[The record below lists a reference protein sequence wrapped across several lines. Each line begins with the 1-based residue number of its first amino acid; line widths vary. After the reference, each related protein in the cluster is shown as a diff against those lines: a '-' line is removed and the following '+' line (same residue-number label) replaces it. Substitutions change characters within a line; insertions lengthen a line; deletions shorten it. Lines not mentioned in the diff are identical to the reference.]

1 MASENAEHST
11 NNLRDFTPAIG
22 LTNPNLQTIFSSAIR
37 KIIIPRTEAG
47 FLNAGQEEIISVGD
61 VRLQIDRDNPVNK
74 EPLGLIMIIP
84 GWLGHSKSSYVVSLA
99 KKLVDARFEV
109 VRITLRDHGETCHL
123 NSGIFHSAETQ
134 EVVDL
139 IKKLAEDFQVR
150 YPNKGGDLTTGLV
163 GFSMGG
169 NFALRVARQLRS
181 IRTLAISPS
190 LSPQKTIQKIEN
202 SQIYR
207 PYFINKWRKIFR
219 DKQRHFPDLYDFS
232 YAMKQR
238 SIITLT
244 KYFIEEFTSFESV
257 DSYCDAYDLCGSR
270 LEGVNAHILASLD
283 DPVVPTSDIDELP
296 PSVSRKMT
304 KRGGHTAFIE
314 NWALESWSDSY
325 TERFFLV
332 SRNDEL
338 TKAEQ
343 GY

>member
-1 MASENAEHST
+1 MDSENAKTSID
-11 NNLRDFTPAIG
+11 NLHDFAPAIG

-37 KIIIPRTEAG
+37 KIIIPRTEAD
-47 FLNAGQEEIISVGD
+47 FLKAGHEEIINLGS
-61 VRLQIDRDNPVNK
+61 VRLQIERDKPANK

-84 GWLGHSKSSYVVSLA
+84 GWLGHSKSSYVISLA
-99 KKLVDARFEV
+99 KKLVDSRFEV

-123 NSGIFHSAETQ
+123 NSGLFHSAETQ

-139 IKKLAEDFQVR
+139 IKKLADDFKVR
-150 YPNKGGDLTTGLV
+150 HPNQGGDLTTGLV

-169 NFALRVARQLRS
+169 NFALRVARELPS
-181 IRTLAISPS
+181 VRTLAISPS
-190 LSPQKTIQKIEN
+190 LSPHKTIQKIEN

-232 YAMKQR
+232 YAMKQK

-244 KYFIEEFTSFESV
+244 KHFIGEFTSFESV
-257 DSYCDAYDLCGSR
+257 GSYCDAYDLCGSR

-296 PSVSRKMT
+296 PSVTRKIT

-325 TERFFLV
+325 AERFF
-332 SRNDEL
+332 
-338 TKAEQ
+338 A
-343 GY
+343 G

>member
-1 MASENAEHST
+1 MVSENAETSI
-11 NNLRDFTPAIG
+11 NNLHDFTPAVG

-37 KIIIPRTEAG
+37 KIIIPRTEAK
-47 FLNAGQEEIISVGD
+47 FLDAGQEEIINLGS
-61 VRLQIDRDNPVNK
+61 VRLQIERDKPANT

-123 NSGIFHSAETQ
+123 NSGLFHSAETQ

-139 IKKLAEDFQVR
+139 IKKLVDDFKVR
-150 YPNKGGDLTTGLV
+150 YPNREGDLTTGLV

-169 NFALRVARQLRS
+169 NFALRVARQLS
-181 IRTLAISPS
+181 SVRTLAISPS
-190 LSPQKTIQKIEN
+190 LSPHKTIQKIEN

-232 YAMKQR
+232 YAMKQK

-244 KYFIEEFTSFESV
+244 KHFIGEFTSFDSV

-283 DPVVPTSDIDELP
+283 DPVVPTSEIDALP
-296 PSVSRKMT
+296 QSVTRKMT

-325 TERFFLV
+325 AERFF
-332 SRNDEL
+332 
-338 TKAEQ
+338 A
-343 GY
+343 G

>member
-1 MASENAEHST
+1 MMVSENAETSI
-11 NNLRDFTPAIG
+11 NNLHDFTPAVG

-37 KIIIPRTEAG
+37 KIIIPRTEAK
-47 FLNAGQEEIISVGD
+47 FLDAGQEEIINLGS
-61 VRLQIDRDNPVNK
+61 VRLQIERDKPANT

-123 NSGIFHSAETQ
+123 NSGLFHSAETQ

-139 IKKLAEDFQVR
+139 IKKLVDDFKVR
-150 YPNKGGDLTTGLV
+150 YPNREGDLTTGLV

-169 NFALRVARQLRS
+169 NFALRVARQLS
-181 IRTLAISPS
+181 SVRTLAISPS
-190 LSPQKTIQKIEN
+190 LSPHKTIQKIEN

-232 YAMKQR
+232 YAMKQK

-244 KYFIEEFTSFESV
+244 KHFIGEFTSFDSV

-283 DPVVPTSDIDELP
+283 DPVVPTSDIDALP
-296 PSVSRKMT
+296 PSVTRKMT

-325 TERFFLV
+325 AERFF
-332 SRNDEL
+332 
-338 TKAEQ
+338 A
-343 GY
+343 G

>member
-1 MASENAEHST
+1 MMVSENAETSI
-11 NNLRDFTPAIG
+11 NNLHDFTPAVG

-37 KIIIPRTEAG
+37 KIIIPRTEAE
-47 FLNAGQEEIISVGD
+47 FLDAGQEEIINLGS
-61 VRLQIDRDNPVNK
+61 VRLQIERDKPANT

-123 NSGIFHSAETQ
+123 NSGLFHSAETQ

-139 IKKLAEDFQVR
+139 IKKLVDDFKVR
-150 YPNKGGDLTTGLV
+150 YPNREGDLTTGLV

-169 NFALRVARQLRS
+169 NFALRVARQLS
-181 IRTLAISPS
+181 SVRTLAISPS
-190 LSPQKTIQKIEN
+190 LSPHKTIQKIEN

-232 YAMKQR
+232 YAMKQK

-244 KYFIEEFTSFESV
+244 KHFIGEFTSFDSV

-283 DPVVPTSDIDELP
+283 DPVVPTSDIDALP
-296 PSVSRKMT
+296 PSVTRKMT

-325 TERFFLV
+325 AERFF
-332 SRNDEL
+332 
-338 TKAEQ
+338 A
-343 GY
+343 G

>member
-1 MASENAEHST
+1 MVSENAETSINH
-11 NNLRDFTPAIG
+11 LHDFTPAVG

-37 KIIIPRTEAG
+37 KIIISRTEAE
-47 FLNAGQEEIISVGD
+47 FLNAGQEEIINLGS
-61 VRLQIDRDNPVNK
+61 VRLQIERDKPANT

-123 NSGIFHSAETQ
+123 NSGLFHSAETQ

-139 IKKLAEDFQVR
+139 IKKLVDDFKVR
-150 YPNKGGDLTTGLV
+150 YPNREGDLTTGLV

-169 NFALRVARQLRS
+169 NFALRVARQLS
-181 IRTLAISPS
+181 SVRTLAISPS
-190 LSPQKTIQKIEN
+190 LSPHKTIQKIEN

-232 YAMKQR
+232 YAMKQK

-244 KYFIEEFTSFESV
+244 KHFIGEFTSFDSV

-283 DPVVPTSDIDELP
+283 DPVVPTSDIDALP
-296 PSVSRKMT
+296 PSVTRKMT

-325 TERFFLV
+325 AERFF
-332 SRNDEL
+332 
-338 TKAEQ
+338 A
-343 GY
+343 G

>member
-1 MASENAEHST
+1 LDAYIMVSENAETSI
-11 NNLRDFTPAIG
+11 NNLHDFTPAVG

-37 KIIIPRTEAG
+37 KIIIPRTEAK
-47 FLNAGQEEIISVGD
+47 FLDAGQEEIINLGS
-61 VRLQIDRDNPVNK
+61 VRLQIERDKPANT

-123 NSGIFHSAETQ
+123 NSGLFHSAETQ

-139 IKKLAEDFQVR
+139 IKKLVDDFKVR
-150 YPNKGGDLTTGLV
+150 YPNREGDLTTGLV

-169 NFALRVARQLRS
+169 NFALRVARQLS
-181 IRTLAISPS
+181 SVRTLAISPS
-190 LSPQKTIQKIEN
+190 LSPHKTIQKIEN

-232 YAMKQR
+232 YAMKQK

-244 KYFIEEFTSFESV
+244 KHFIGEFTSFDSV

-283 DPVVPTSDIDELP
+283 DPVVPTSDIDALP
-296 PSVSRKMT
+296 PSVTRKMT

-325 TERFFLV
+325 AERFF
-332 SRNDEL
+332 
-338 TKAEQ
+338 A
-343 GY
+343 G

>member
-1 MASENAEHST
+1 MQTSI
-11 NNLRDFTPAIG
+11 NNLHDFTPAVG

-37 KIIIPRTEAG
+37 KIIISRTEAE
-47 FLNAGQEEIISVGD
+47 FLNAGQEEIINLGS
-61 VRLQIDRDNPVNK
+61 VRLQIERDKPANT

-123 NSGIFHSAETQ
+123 NSGLFHSAETQ

-139 IKKLAEDFQVR
+139 IKKLVDDFKVR
-150 YPNKGGDLTTGLV
+150 YPNREGDLTTGLV

-169 NFALRVARQLRS
+169 NFALRVARQLS
-181 IRTLAISPS
+181 SVRTLAISPS
-190 LSPQKTIQKIEN
+190 LSPHKTIQKIEN

-232 YAMKQR
+232 YAMKQK

-244 KYFIEEFTSFESV
+244 KHFIGEFTSFDSV

-283 DPVVPTSDIDELP
+283 DPVVPTSDIDALP
-296 PSVSRKMT
+296 PSVTRKMT

-325 TERFFLV
+325 AERFF
-332 SRNDEL
+332 
-338 TKAEQ
+338 A
-343 GY
+343 G

>member
-1 MASENAEHST
+1 MVSENAETSI
-11 NNLRDFTPAIG
+11 NNLHDFTPAVG

-37 KIIIPRTEAG
+37 KIIIPRTEAE
-47 FLNAGQEEIISVGD
+47 FLNAGQEEIINLGS
-61 VRLQIDRDNPVNK
+61 VRLQIERDKPANT

-123 NSGIFHSAETQ
+123 NSGLFHSAETQ

-139 IKKLAEDFQVR
+139 IKKLVDDFKVR
-150 YPNKGGDLTTGLV
+150 YPNREGDLTTGLV

-169 NFALRVARQLRS
+169 NFALRVARQLS
-181 IRTLAISPS
+181 SVRTLAISPS
-190 LSPQKTIQKIEN
+190 LSPHKTIQKIEN

-232 YAMKQR
+232 YAMKQK

-244 KYFIEEFTSFESV
+244 KHFIGEFTSFDSV

-283 DPVVPTSDIDELP
+283 DPVVPTSDIDALP
-296 PSVSRKMT
+296 PSVTRKMT

-325 TERFFLV
+325 AERFF
-332 SRNDEL
+332 
-338 TKAEQ
+338 A
-343 GY
+343 G

>member
-1 MASENAEHST
+1 MLVSENAETSI
-11 NNLRDFTPAIG
+11 NNLHDFTPAVG

-37 KIIIPRTEAG
+37 KIIIPRTEAD
-47 FLNAGQEEIISVGD
+47 FLKAGQEEIINLGS
-61 VRLQIDRDNPVNK
+61 VRLQIERDKPANK

-84 GWLGHSKSSYVVSLA
+84 GWLGHSRSSYVVSLA
-99 KKLVDARFEV
+99 KKLVDSRFEV

-123 NSGIFHSAETQ
+123 NSGLFHSAETQ

-139 IKKLAEDFQVR
+139 IKKLADDFKVR
-150 YPNKGGDLTTGLV
+150 HPNQGGDLTTGLV

-169 NFALRVARQLRS
+169 NFALRVARELS
-181 IRTLAISPS
+181 SVRTLAISPS
-190 LSPQKTIQKIEN
+190 LSPYKTIQKIEN

-207 PYFINKWRKIFR
+207 TYFINKWRKIFR

-232 YAMKQR
+232 YAMKQK

-244 KYFIEEFTSFESV
+244 KHFIGEFTSFESV

-296 PSVSRKMT
+296 PSVTRKMT

-325 TERFFLV
+325 AERFF
-332 SRNDEL
+332 
-338 TKAEQ
+338 A
-343 GY
+343 G

>member
-1 MASENAEHST
+1 MVSENAETSI
-11 NNLRDFTPAIG
+11 NNLHDFTPAVG

-37 KIIIPRTEAG
+37 KIIISRTEAE
-47 FLNAGQEEIISVGD
+47 FLNAGQEEIINLGS
-61 VRLQIDRDNPVNK
+61 VRLQIERDKPANT

-123 NSGIFHSAETQ
+123 NSGLFHSAETQ

-139 IKKLAEDFQVR
+139 IKKLVDDFKVR
-150 YPNKGGDLTTGLV
+150 YPNREGDLTTGLV

-169 NFALRVARQLRS
+169 NFALRVARQLS
-181 IRTLAISPS
+181 SVRTLAISPS
-190 LSPQKTIQKIEN
+190 LSPHKTIQKIEN

-232 YAMKQR
+232 YAMKQK

-244 KYFIEEFTSFESV
+244 KHFIGEFTSFDSV

-283 DPVVPTSDIDELP
+283 DPVVPTSEIDALP
-296 PSVSRKMT
+296 QSVTRKMT

-325 TERFFLV
+325 AERFF
-332 SRNDEL
+332 
-338 TKAEQ
+338 A
-343 GY
+343 G

>member
-1 MASENAEHST
+1 MDSENAKTSID
-11 NNLRDFTPAIG
+11 NLHDFAPAIG

-37 KIIIPRTEAG
+37 KIIIPRTEAE
-47 FLNAGQEEIISVGD
+47 FLNAGKAEIIDLGN
-61 VRLQIDRDNPVNK
+61 VRLQIERDKPAND
-74 EPLGLIMIIP
+74 EPLGIIMIIP

-99 KKLVDARFEV
+99 KKLVDAKFEV
-109 VRITLRDHGETCHL
+109 ARITLRDHGETCHL
-123 NSGIFHSAETQ
+123 NSGLFHSAETQ

-139 IKKLAEDFQVR
+139 IEKLAEDFKAR
-150 YPNKGGDLTTGLV
+150 HLDRGDDLTTGLV

-169 NFALRVARQLRS
+169 NFALRVARQLPS
-181 IRTLAISPS
+181 VKTLAISPS

-232 YAMKQR
+232 YAIKQK

-244 KYFIEEFTSFESV
+244 KHFIREFTSFESV

-296 PSVSRKMT
+296 PSVTRKIT

-325 TERFFLV
+325 AERFF
-332 SRNDEL
+332 
-338 TKAEQ
+338 T
-343 GY
+343 G

>member
-1 MASENAEHST
+1 MMVSENAETSI
-11 NNLRDFTPAIG
+11 NNLHDFTPAVG

-37 KIIIPRTEAG
+37 KIIISRTEAQ
-47 FLNAGQEEIISVGD
+47 FLNAGQEEIINLGS
-61 VRLQIDRDNPVNK
+61 VRLQIERDKPANT

-123 NSGIFHSAETQ
+123 NSGLFHSAETQ

-139 IKKLAEDFQVR
+139 IKKLVDDFKVR
-150 YPNKGGDLTTGLV
+150 YPNREGDLTTGLV

-169 NFALRVARQLRS
+169 NFALRVARQLS
-181 IRTLAISPS
+181 SVRTLAISPS
-190 LSPQKTIQKIEN
+190 LSPHKTIQKIEN

-232 YAMKQR
+232 YAMKQK

-244 KYFIEEFTSFESV
+244 KHFIGEFTSFDSV

-283 DPVVPTSDIDELP
+283 DPVVPTSEIDALP
-296 PSVSRKMT
+296 QSVTRKMT

-325 TERFFLV
+325 AERFF
-332 SRNDEL
+332 
-338 TKAEQ
+338 A
-343 GY
+343 G

>member
-1 MASENAEHST
+1 MVSENAETSI
-11 NNLRDFTPAIG
+11 NNLHDFTPAVG

-37 KIIIPRTEAG
+37 KIIIPRTEAK
-47 FLNAGQEEIISVGD
+47 FLDAGQEEIINLGS
-61 VRLQIDRDNPVNK
+61 VRLQIERDKPANT

-123 NSGIFHSAETQ
+123 NSGLFHSAETQ

-139 IKKLAEDFQVR
+139 IKKLVDDFKVR
-150 YPNKGGDLTTGLV
+150 YPNREGDLTTGLV

-169 NFALRVARQLRS
+169 NFALRVARQLS
-181 IRTLAISPS
+181 SVRTLAISPS
-190 LSPQKTIQKIEN
+190 LSPHKTIQKIEN

-232 YAMKQR
+232 YAMKQK

-244 KYFIEEFTSFESV
+244 KHFIGEFTSFDSV

-283 DPVVPTSDIDELP
+283 DPVVPTSDIDALP
-296 PSVSRKMT
+296 PSVTRKMT

-325 TERFFLV
+325 AERFF
-332 SRNDEL
+332 
-338 TKAEQ
+338 A
-343 GY
+343 G

>member
-1 MASENAEHST
+1 MVSKNAETSI
-11 NNLRDFTPAIG
+11 NNLHDFTPAVG

-37 KIIIPRTEAG
+37 KIIIPRTEAD
-47 FLNAGQEEIISVGD
+47 FLKAGQEEIINLGN
-61 VRLQIDRDNPVNK
+61 VRLQIERDKPAKK

-123 NSGIFHSAETQ
+123 NSGLFHSAETQ

-139 IKKLAEDFQVR
+139 IKKLVDDFKVR
-150 YPNKGGDLTTGLV
+150 YPNREGDLTTGLV

-169 NFALRVARQLRS
+169 NFALRVARQLS
-181 IRTLAISPS
+181 SVRTLAISPS
-190 LSPQKTIQKIEN
+190 LSPHKTIQKIEN

-232 YAMKQR
+232 YAMKQK

-244 KYFIEEFTSFESV
+244 KHFIGEFTSFDSV

-283 DPVVPTSDIDELP
+283 DPVVPTSDIDALP
-296 PSVSRKMT
+296 PSVTRKMT

-325 TERFFLV
+325 AERFF
-332 SRNDEL
+332 
-338 TKAEQ
+338 A
-343 GY
+343 G

>member
-1 MASENAEHST
+1 MVSENAETSI
-11 NNLRDFTPAIG
+11 NNLHDFTPAVG

-37 KIIIPRTEAG
+37 KIIIPRTEAE
-47 FLNAGQEEIISVGD
+47 FLNAGQEEIINLGS
-61 VRLQIDRDNPVNK
+61 VRLQIERDKPANT

-123 NSGIFHSAETQ
+123 NSGLFHSAETQ

-139 IKKLAEDFQVR
+139 IKKLVDDFKGR
-150 YPNKGGDLTTGLV
+150 YPNREGDLTTGLV

-169 NFALRVARQLRS
+169 NFALRVARQLS
-181 IRTLAISPS
+181 SVRTLAISPS
-190 LSPQKTIQKIEN
+190 LSPHKTIQKIEN

-232 YAMKQR
+232 YAMKQK

-244 KYFIEEFTSFESV
+244 KHFIGEFTSFDSV

-283 DPVVPTSDIDELP
+283 DPVVPTSDIDALP
-296 PSVSRKMT
+296 PSVTRKMT

-325 TERFFLV
+325 AERFF
-332 SRNDEL
+332 
-338 TKAEQ
+338 A
-343 GY
+343 G

>member
-1 MASENAEHST
+1 MVSENAETSI
-11 NNLRDFTPAIG
+11 NNLHDFTPAVG

-37 KIIIPRTEAG
+37 KIIIPRTEAK
-47 FLNAGQEEIISVGD
+47 FLDAGQEEIINLGN
-61 VRLQIDRDNPVNK
+61 VRLQIERDKPANT

-123 NSGIFHSAETQ
+123 NSGLFHSAETQ

-139 IKKLAEDFQVR
+139 IKKLVDDFKVR
-150 YPNKGGDLTTGLV
+150 YPNREGDLTTGLV

-169 NFALRVARQLRS
+169 NFALRVARQLS
-181 IRTLAISPS
+181 SVRTLAISPS
-190 LSPQKTIQKIEN
+190 LSPHKTIQKIEN

-232 YAMKQR
+232 YAMKQK

-244 KYFIEEFTSFESV
+244 KHFIGEFTSFDSV

-283 DPVVPTSDIDELP
+283 DPVVPTSDIDALP
-296 PSVSRKMT
+296 PSVTRKMT

-325 TERFFLV
+325 AERFF
-332 SRNDEL
+332 
-338 TKAEQ
+338 A
-343 GY
+343 G

>member
-1 MASENAEHST
+1 M
-11 NNLRDFTPAIG
+11 
-22 LTNPNLQTIFSSAIR
+22 
-37 KIIIPRTEAG
+37 
-47 FLNAGQEEIISVGD
+47 
-61 VRLQIDRDNPVNK
+61 
-74 EPLGLIMIIP
+74 
-84 GWLGHSKSSYVVSLA
+84 
-99 KKLVDARFEV
+99 

-123 NSGIFHSAETQ
+123 NSGLFHSAETQ

-139 IKKLAEDFQVR
+139 IKKLADDFKVSH
-150 YPNKGGDLTTGLV
+150 PNQGGDLRTGLV

-169 NFALRVARQLRS
+169 NFALRVARELPS
-181 IRTLAISPS
+181 VRTLAISPS

-232 YAMKQR
+232 YAMKQK

-244 KYFIEEFTSFESV
+244 KHFIGEFTSFESV

-270 LEGVNAHILASLD
+270 LEGVKAHILASLD

-296 PSVSRKMT
+296 PSITRKMT

-325 TERFFLV
+325 AERFF
-332 SRNDEL
+332 
-338 TKAEQ
+338 A
-343 GY
+343 G

>member
-1 MASENAEHST
+1 MVSENAETSI
-11 NNLRDFTPAIG
+11 NNLHDFTPAVG

-37 KIIIPRTEAG
+37 KIIISRTEAE
-47 FLNAGQEEIISVGD
+47 FLNAGQEEIINLGS
-61 VRLQIDRDNPVNK
+61 VRLQIERDKPANT

-99 KKLVDARFEV
+99 KKLVDSRFEV
-109 VRITLRDHGETCHL
+109 VRITLRDHGETSHL
-123 NSGIFHSAETQ
+123 NSGLFHSAETQ

-139 IKKLAEDFQVR
+139 IKKLVDDFKGR
-150 YPNKGGDLTTGLV
+150 YPNREGDLTTGLV

-169 NFALRVARQLRS
+169 NFALRVARQLS
-181 IRTLAISPS
+181 SVRTLAISPS
-190 LSPQKTIQKIEN
+190 LSPHKTIQKIEN

-232 YAMKQR
+232 YAMKQK

-244 KYFIEEFTSFESV
+244 KHFIGEFTSFESV

-270 LEGVNAHILASLD
+270 LEGVKAHILASLD

-296 PSVSRKMT
+296 PSVTRKMT

-325 TERFFLV
+325 AERFF
-332 SRNDEL
+332 
-338 TKAEQ
+338 A
-343 GY
+343 G

>member
-1 MASENAEHST
+1 MVSENAETSINVLH
-11 NNLRDFTPAIG
+11 DFTPAVG

-37 KIIIPRTEAG
+37 KIIIPRTEAE
-47 FLNAGQEEIISVGD
+47 FLNAGQEEIINLGS
-61 VRLQIDRDNPVNK
+61 VRLQIERDKPANT

-123 NSGIFHSAETQ
+123 NSGLFHSAETQ

-139 IKKLAEDFQVR
+139 IKKLVDDFKVR
-150 YPNKGGDLTTGLV
+150 YPNREGDLTTGLV

-169 NFALRVARQLRS
+169 NFALRVARQLS
-181 IRTLAISPS
+181 SVRTLAISPS
-190 LSPQKTIQKIEN
+190 LSPHKTIQKIEN

-232 YAMKQR
+232 YAMKQK

-244 KYFIEEFTSFESV
+244 KHFIGEFTSFDSV

-283 DPVVPTSDIDELP
+283 DPVVPTSDIDALP
-296 PSVSRKMT
+296 PSVTRKMT

-325 TERFFLV
+325 AERFF
-332 SRNDEL
+332 
-338 TKAEQ
+338 A
-343 GY
+343 G